1 MTLKIIKKGKEGVEI
16 QLAENNETIDML
28 IMPLDFRFDT
38 VLVTS
43 IDKLF
48 KRNRISRVSPF
59 DVVLEGFEDESSTS
73 FLIAKTVA
81 QALKTK

>member
-1 MTLKIIKKGKEGVEI
+1 MKLKIIKKNKETVEA
-16 QLAENNETIDML
+16 QLIDNGRVIDML

-43 IDKLF
+43 IDKIL
-48 KRNRISRVSPF
+48 KKNRIRKVSSL
-59 DVVLEGFEDESSTS
+59 DVLMEGFEDESSMS

-81 QALKTK
+81 EALKIK